1 LGNYELRAEVSRLE
15 SQLRDIERENN
26 ALRSEISST
35 VNSVNQAERNLAD
48 YNQHIRNT
56 LDNANGTINN
66 SINRALD
73 AYELQGQI
81 DKLYVRYKNVELANK
96 KIRALNNKKYY
107 DFNNF
112 RTVRKIVQGMMD
124 NLDLNMVSDA
134 IIYKSIERQHLKT
147 PDFWLTAALLSVM
160 AWKNDDKPLADR
172 ATAEAVKLDMK
183 NSCMFYMI
191 FNLRMGRDEAAVKWF
206 LEYQKCELKGSDE
219 NTFLMLFSLIS
230 KTLSDT
236 VDEATSR
243 LISDYIHRLIIE
255 CAEKEGYS
263 EEDVVGL
270 ICSRM
275 TALLKPESYD
285 LPTLAKYCK
294 DYGAMNT
301 MANYAN
307 NNYNILEFIM
317 MIKNVPVAER
327 NTYLKEYLNE
337 LLAKPNNVEI
347 ETYNEIEYNELVI
360 RLSGDV
366 ELAKER
372 FDAEMLRRESDL
384 NIISSIISWIYDF
397 GNDDVNGQMR
407 LNMFTLVKTLQE
419 KAANAY
425 FKKYR
430 AMYKDVRPVQILDY
444 SSDVNFLQEASEN
457 SKVETFYQEQQS
469 SELATV
475 KNLSAYVAFG
485 AAVACGVASPFLSF
499 YLLIGTGIGAIIG
512 AGILISNKYKKKN
525 IVLRIQKQ
533 KANVLEILHKMF
545 VEYEQFKCI
554 YKERDAISE
563 RILEEF
569 AKL

>member
-1 LGNYELRAEVSRLE
+1 MGNYELRAEVSRLE

-26 ALRSEISST
+26 ALRSEIGFA

-48 YNQHIRNT
+48 YNQHIRDT
-56 LDNANGTINN
+56 LDNANGTINS
-66 SINRALD
+66 SINRAID
-73 AYELQGQI
+73 AYELQGEI

-124 NLDLNMVSDA
+124 NLDLNMVSDT
-134 IIYKSIERQHLKT
+134 IIYKSIEKQHLKT
-147 PDFWLTAALLSVM
+147 PNFWLTAALLSVM
-160 AWKNDDKPLADR
+160 AWKNDDKSLADR
-172 ATAEAVKLDMK
+172 ATAEAVKLDIK

-243 LISDYIHRLIIE
+243 LISDYIHRLIVE

-263 EEDVVGL
+263 EADIVGL

-275 TALLKPESYD
+275 TALLKPEAYN

-294 DYGAMNT
+294 DYGNMNAMV
-301 MANYAN
+301 NYAN

-317 MIKNVPVAER
+317 MIKNVPIAER

-337 LLAKPNNVEI
+337 LLARPNDVEI
-347 ETYNEIEYNELVI
+347 ETYNEIEYNELII

-366 ELAKER
+366 ELAKEK
-372 FDAEMLRRESDL
+372 FDAEMLRRESEL
-384 NIISSIISWIYDF
+384 NIVSSIISWIYDF
-397 GNDDVNGQMR
+397 GNNDVNGQMR

-419 KAANAY
+419 KAANTY

-430 AMYKDVRPVQILDY
+430 AMYKDVHPVEILDY
-444 SSDVNFLQEASEN
+444 STEVNFAQEAPEN
-457 SKVETFYQEQQS
+457 SKVESFYQEQQS
-469 SELATV
+469 SELSTV
-475 KNLSAYVAFG
+475 KNLGAYIAFG
-485 AAVACGVASPFLSF
+485 AAVACGVASPFLSLF
-499 YLLIGTGIGAIIG
+499 LLIGTGIGTITG
-512 AGILISNKYKKKN
+512 AGILVSNNFKRKN

-533 KANVLEILHKMF
+533 KSNVLDILHKMF
-545 VEYEQFKCI
+545 IEYEQFKRI

-569 AKL
+569 ARL

>member
-1 LGNYELRAEVSRLE
+1 MGNYELRAEVSRLE
-15 SQLRDIERENN
+15 SQLHQIERENN
-26 ALRSEISST
+26 ALRTEISST
-35 VNSVNQAERNLAD
+35 VNSVNQAERTLSD

-56 LDNANGTINN
+56 LDNANGSINN
-66 SINRALD
+66 SINRALE

-96 KIRALNNKKYY
+96 RIRALNNKKYY

-134 IIYKSIERQHLKT
+134 IIYKSIEREHLKT
-147 PDFWLTAALLSVM
+147 PNFWLTPALLSVM
-160 AWKNDDKPLADR
+160 AWRNDDKSLTDR
-172 ATAEAVKLDMK
+172 AIAEAVKLDKK

-191 FNLRMGRDEAAVKWF
+191 FNMRMGRDEAAVKWF

-230 KTLSDT
+230 KTLSDKVDDDT
-236 VDEATSR
+236 VY
-243 LISDYIHRLIIE
+243 LISDYIHKLIVE

-263 EEDVVGL
+263 EDDVVGF
-270 ICSRM
+270 ICSKM
-275 TALLKPESYD
+275 SSLLKPESYD
-285 LPTLAKYCK
+285 LPSLAKYCK
-294 DYGAMNT
+294 DYGNMSS

-317 MIKNVPVAER
+317 KIKNVPIEER

-337 LLAKPNNVEI
+337 LLAKPNDVEI

-366 ELAKER
+366 DQAKEK
-372 FDAEMLRRESDL
+372 FDAELLRRESDL

-419 KAANAY
+419 KAAEMY
-425 FKKYR
+425 FSKYR
-430 AMYKDVRPVQILDY
+430 AMYKDIHPVQILDY
-444 SSDVNFLQEASEN
+444 STDVNFSQEAAEN
-457 SKVETFYQEQQS
+457 SKIESFYQAQQS
-469 SELATV
+469 TELATV
-475 KNLSAYVAFG
+475 KNTGAYISF
-485 AAVACGVASPFLSF
+485 GVAAALGIAAPFLSWF
-499 YLLIGTGIGAIIG
+499 LMIGTGIGAIVG
-512 AGILISNKYKKKN
+512 AGMLISNNFAKKN
-525 IVLRIQKQ
+525 IVLKIQKQ
-533 KANVLEILHKMF
+533 KANVLEILHKLF
-545 VEYEQFKCI
+545 VEYDKFRGI

-563 RILEEF
+563 NIMEEF